1 MPGSIMDSDFF
12 ALVADAL
19 ERRTDLDRL
28 EARGTLRIAFK
39 KAGVDSS
46 DFTFEELAAVFVNL
60 MPQELEDRGIDGP
73 DAVCRAVME
82 SLPTDLGEAT
92 EPSAGSRDEIM
103 RRLGGA

>member
-1 MPGSIMDSDFF
+1 MDSDFF
-12 ALVADAL
+12 ALVAEELDHK
-19 ERRTDLDRL
+19 TDLDRL

-39 KAGVDSS
+39 KAGVDAS

-60 MPQELEDRGIDGP
+60 MPQELKDRGVDDP
-73 DAVCRAVME
+73 DAVCRGVIE

-92 EPSAGSRDEIM
+92 EASARSRDGIM